1 MATLLNRLTI
11 SRKLLLISLSF
22 LLPVLTLLYFV
33 WQGIEGQIGFAQA
46 ERNGIAYHRPLTGV
60 LEGLLSAQVAT
71 AQGASP
77 AAASARVDTAWGEV
91 AAVDARLGADLQFTA
106 AGLESRGRAGA
117 DVASLRGKWSAWK
130 TATGKPTVRAQALQ
144 EVITGVRTMIT
155 HLGDTSN
162 LILDPDLDSYYLMD
176 VQLVALPQTQ
186 ERIAHIRDLV
196 SSRFGSAL
204 TLDDRMEFAV
214 SARQLKEA
222 DLDRVKAD
230 IDTTVK
236 EDRNF
241 HGLSEG
247 VQKKLPAGLAEYARA
262 TEALIQLLEKSARA
276 GTVPGTREDLERTAE
291 AAFTQSVAFWQTG
304 AAELD
309 RLLEARIGTFTRQR
323 WIALLL
329 SLLALGVAALIVH
342 RVALSITRPLDQCC
356 AALDAL
362 ARKDLTHEVCLAGD
376 TELARMGGA
385 VNRAV
390 ENLKAAL
397 GTIGASARALGA
409 SSEEQMASASGLA
422 DRATNAAEQ
431 TRRIVEVSSFTTT
444 NFNSLAAATEEMVST
459 IQEISRQ
466 TQQATQVSSV
476 AVENAG
482 KMGDAALRLAESGKA
497 IGSIIDVINGIAEQ
511 TNLLALNATIE
522 AARVGEAGKGFA
534 VVAGEVKDLARRT
547 SQATVDIRNKV
558 ALIHEDTASVVASIG
573 EIRTVIQ
580 EISSIQTSIAA
591 AVEEQTVT
599 TNEIGRTVNE
609 AAQATGEI
617 ASDVQSL
624 APVVDGTSVTA
635 RESHQ
640 ASQDLGQLAGELKAV
655 VAQFRT

>member
-1 MATLLNRLTI
+1 MFLDRLTI

-33 WQGIEGQIGFAQA
+33 WQGIQGQVDFAQA
-46 ERNGIAYHRPLTGV
+46 ERHGIAYHRPLTGV
-60 LEGLLSAQVAT
+60 LQGLLTAQVAA
-71 AQGASP
+71 AQGASVAEP
-77 AAASARVDTAWGEV
+77 SAQVDTAWGEV
-91 AAVDARLGADLQFTA
+91 ASVDGRFGADLQFTEQ
-106 AGLESRGRAGA
+106 GLASRGRTGA
-117 DVASLRGKWSAWK
+117 DITSLRGKWSSWK
-130 TATGKPTVRAQALQ
+130 TAAGKPAERAQALQ

-186 ERIAHIRDLV
+186 ERLAHIRDFV
-196 SSRFGSAL
+196 SSRFGS
-204 TLDDRMEFAV
+204 TLSLEDRMEMAV

-241 HGLSEG
+241 HGLSDG

-262 TEALIQLLEKSARA
+262 TEALIQLLEKSAKA
-276 GTVPGTREDLERTAE
+276 GRVPGTRAEFERTAE
-291 AAFTQSVAFWQTG
+291 AAFAQSFAFWQTG
-304 AAELD
+304 AGELD
-309 RLLEARIGTFTRQR
+309 QLLEARIGTFARQR
-323 WIALLL
+323 WMALAL
-329 SLLALGVAALIVH
+329 SLLALGVAGLIVR
-342 RVALSITRPLDQCC
+342 RVARSITQPLDQCC

-362 ARKDLTHEVCLAGD
+362 ARKDLTHTVSMSGS
-376 TELARMGGA
+376 TELARMAGA
-385 VNRAV
+385 VNLAV
-390 ENLKAAL
+390 QNLKGAL
-397 GTIGASARALGA
+397 GTIDASAQALGA
-409 SSEEQMASASGLA
+409 SSDQQRTSAASLA
-422 DRATNAAEQ
+422 DRAGNAAEQ
-431 TRRIVEVSSFTTT
+431 TRRIVEVSAFTTT
-444 NFNSLAAATEEMVST
+444 NFNSLAAAAEEMVST

-466 TQQATQVSSV
+466 TQQASQVSGV

-482 KMGDAALRLAESGKA
+482 KMGEAATRLADSAKA
-497 IGSIIDVINGIAEQ
+497 IGSIIEMINGIAEQ

-547 SQATVDIRNKV
+547 SQATVDIRTKV
-558 ALIHEDTASVVASIG
+558 ELIHEDTASVVTSIS

-580 EISSIQTSIAA
+580 EISNIQTSIAA

-624 APVVDGTSVTA
+624 APVVDSTSLTA
-635 RESHQ
+635 KESQQ
-640 ASQDLGQLAGELKAV
+640 ASEDLRRMAGELTAV